1 MSFQAYI
8 DAVVKKTGKQP
19 EEIRDSAEKFG
30 VIKNDM
36 KATDFCNWLVREYQL
51 GHGHS
56 MALWNLFITK
66 GWIQTK
72 HSKIGKK

>member
-8 DAVVKKTGKQP
+8 DAVIAKTGMKP
-19 EEIRDSAEKFG
+19 EEIHAKAVASS
-30 VIKNDM
+30 IIQPDM
-36 KATDFCNWLVREYQL
+36 KAKEFCDWLASEFHL

-56 MALWNLFITK
+56 MALWNLFIRK
-66 GWIQTK
+66 GWITTK